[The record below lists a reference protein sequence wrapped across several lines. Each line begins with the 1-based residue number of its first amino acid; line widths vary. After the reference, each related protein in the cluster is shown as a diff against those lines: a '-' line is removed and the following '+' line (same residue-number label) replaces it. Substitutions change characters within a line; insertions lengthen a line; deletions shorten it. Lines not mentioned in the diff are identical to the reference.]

1 MGSQTSS
8 AAPTIK
14 YRQIHP
20 NRSYHFF
27 FSHQYYGPLK
37 SSYPRHSHDFFEFF
51 LVESGKVIH
60 QINDYQEIL
69 CPGDLR
75 FILPDDTHQLLPEKG
90 KQFTIYN
97 CNIEKELFQNCFRL
111 LTAGELSPDDLLH
124 TVHLNEQSFHELVSQ
139 WKEPG
144 LHADPVNSFQSRLS
158 GRILVIRILGYYL
171 KQQDGVNSRPQWLEQ
186 LCSQMQNPENFRRG
200 VHRIFE
206 LTRYSPEHVSRSIKK
221 YLGMTPQQLVMEY
234 KMQNVIRDLI
244 YSNLSVSRVALQNG
258 FRNYAY
264 FHRVFV
270 KRYECTPLHFRKIH
284 VSDN

>member
-1 MGSQTSS
+1 MRSQTSS

-14 YRQIHP
+14 YKLIHP
-20 NRSYHFF
+20 DRSYHFF
-27 FSHQYYGPLK
+27 FSHQYYGP
-37 SSYPRHSHDFFEFF
+37 SHPSYRRHKHDFFEFF
-51 LVESGKVIH
+51 LVESGRVIH
-60 QINDYQEIL
+60 QINGYQETL

-90 KQFTIYN
+90 KMFAVFN
-97 CNIEKELFQNCFRL
+97 CNIDKDLFQNCFRL

-124 TVHLNEQSFHELVSQ
+124 TVRLNEQNFQELISL

-144 LHADPVNSFQSRLS
+144 LHADPVNSFQTRLS
-158 GRILVIRILGYYL
+158 GRILTLRILEIFL
-171 KQQDGVNSRPQWLEQ
+171 KQQDGVNYRPQWLEQ
-186 LCSQMQNPENFRRG
+186 LCSQMQEPENFRRG

-244 YSNLSVSRVALQNG
+244 YSSLPVNRVALQNG

-264 FHRVFV
+264 FHKAFV
-270 KRYECTPLHFRKIH
+270 KRYECTPLHFRKSH
-284 VSDN
+284 T